1 MRVKKQLD
9 AAAKLGVTVVTLR
22 AWVRQPWWNPEF
34 KTSEGYDCEAI
45 KAANPN
51 TAVQSDKH
59 RHDGNTRR
67 LNEGIKSLD
76 LALRQLDYK
85 ERSGEL
91 VAVEWVIAFLRET
104 ESMLVASV
112 LDIPAKLSKLVPEGP
127 IRNRLLA
134 EGDQTCR
141 QILRSHA
148 EQIAGHIDRIKKK
161 R

>member
-1 MRVKKQLD
+1 MRIKKQLD

-34 KTSEGYDCEAI
+34 KTSEGYDCDAI
-45 KAANPN
+45 RAANPN
-51 TAVQSDKH
+51 TAAQSDKH

-91 VAVEWVIAFLRET
+91 VSVEWVVKFLGET
-104 ESMLVASV
+104 ESMLIAAV
-112 LDIPAKLSKLVPEGP
+112 LDLPARLSKLVPEGA
-127 IRNRLLA
+127 IRNRILA
-134 EGDQTCR
+134 EGDQACR

-148 EQIAGHIDRIKKK
+148 EQVAGHINRIKNKK
-161 R
+161 